1 MINPTC
7 SRNTFS
13 PFTIFVNF
21 QREKRD
27 RAPYKRSAKQI
38 GILSSLHRRND
49 KKNKLFPSP
58 SEKSQKLPSSN
69 YLPRHEKERRE
80 INPRNRRN
88 IIGNESEKKKKKKRK
103 RKKPLKG
110 EYFKNADRTLSFRFH
125 GTYISWA
132 EKQGER
138 RNRLC
143 LRVRC
148 PSLSLALIRTY
159 TYLALLVQMQSA
171 AYVSVKKD
179 SYRRA
184 LECNS
189 VCCYSYLALLEFKL
203 GGWLLRQASTLNRRT
218 SSSRLLDND
227 QRRRCTLKGR
237 SAAEVPFHRI
247 PLYHSTVFQREE
259 GRAKGRANAGR

>member
-159 TYLALLVQMQSA
+159 TY
-171 AYVSVKKD
+171 
-179 SYRRA
+179 RRA

>member
-1 MINPTC
+1 M
-7 SRNTFS
+7 S
-13 PFTIFVNF
+13 PCT
-21 QREKRD
+21 
-27 RAPYKRSAKQI
+27 
-38 GILSSLHRRND
+38 
-49 KKNKLFPSP
+49 SP
-58 SEKSQKLPSSN
+58 
-69 YLPRHEKERRE
+69 
-80 INPRNRRN
+80 
-88 IIGNESEKKKKKKRK
+88 
-103 RKKPLKG
+103 
-110 EYFKNADRTLSFRFH
+110 LSFPRLH
-125 GTYISWA
+125 TY
-132 EKQGER
+132 
-138 RNRLC
+138 
-143 LRVRC
+143 
-148 PSLSLALIRTY
+148 Y
-159 TYLALLVQMQSA
+159 MYLTLFVQMQSA

-218 SSSRLLDND
+218 SSSRLPPPPPLLDND